1 MTTRFEFLESQDALE
16 QFYAINRQVEWMSFD
31 TEFVGERRFQT
42 SLCLIQVGTRHGN
55 YLIDPFL
62 VKDLTLLLELIQD
75 PAIVKIT
82 HAGENDYRLLY
93 SLYGILPRNVYDT
106 QIAAGFIGYKYPVAF
121 KKLAETELRL
131 HLKKSQTVTDWESRP
146 FKPSQLEY
154 ALEDILPLHPL
165 YELQKEKLQQVGRLH
180 WVLEECASFEQEE
193 YYAKDPNHEA
203 LNSQLMKTASVREQV
218 FLLRLY
224 AWRNQLAEQRN
235 HSKEMV
241 LAAKYIPVIVKGM
254 RSGKE
259 GLLDNRRLPDRLVQE
274 NWNLWNKLFQQPA
287 SEQELQLIRSV
298 PPEEEENP
306 REEILIELLY
316 LIIKHHCLEHGV
328 SYALAMPRNM
338 IRRIQEAPEQAG
350 IWFGKG
356 WRTELFGEKFNYW
369 MQAYQRLGIHLFD
382 DRIELRLDHA

>member
-1 MTTRFEFLESQDALE
+1 MKTRFELIETQHALNAFFTANQE
-16 QFYAINRQVEWMSFD
+16 LDWMSFD

-55 YLIDPFL
+55 YLIDPMVL
-62 VKDLTLLLELIQD
+62 EDLSPLLTLIQNPD
-75 PAIVKIT
+75 IIKIT

-93 SLYGILPRNVYDT
+93 SLYGILPRNVFDT

-121 KKLAETELRL
+121 KKLVETELRL

-154 ALEDILPLHPL
+154 ALEDILPLHSL
-165 YELQKEKLQQVGRLH
+165 YELQKEKLQQMGRLH
-180 WVLEECASFEQEE
+180 WALEECAALETEQ

-203 LNSQLMKTASVREQV
+203 LNSQMMKTASLREQV

-224 AWRNQLAEQRN
+224 AWRNQQAEQRN

-241 LAAKYIPVIVKGM
+241 LAAKYIPVIVKGI

-259 GLLDNRRLPDRLVQE
+259 GLLDNRRLPDRMVQE
-274 NWNLWNKLFQQPA
+274 HWHLWNKMFQLPA
-287 SEQELQLIRSV
+287 SEEELRLIQSV

-338 IRRIQEAPEQAG
+338 VRRIQEAPEQAS

-356 WRTELFGEKFNYW
+356 WRTELFGEKFNHW
-369 MQAYQRLGIHLFD
+369 MQAYKQLGIHLFE
-382 DRIELRLDHA
+382 DRIELRLDHE